1 MFIVPCRAFPLYA
14 TACAASVCKLW
25 HRLYYSQDEDK
36 GAPSH
41 QHTHPP
47 IDNKEK
53 KKLIS
58 IQILLMGITS
68 LLSLSEHQ
76 FSPLSAMHFCF
87 GHPLVMTVNKNY
99 SVNHMTPYML
109 CRKKKHGKNP
119 IASVV
124 CNSAGGTVNNHTALS
139 SDLQVAKYIKKKR
152 ENEKEWQSYDK
163 SL

>member
-14 TACAASVCKLW
+14 TAYAASVCKLW

-41 QHTHPP
+41 QHTRPP

-58 IQILLMGITS
+58 IQILLTGIT
-68 LLSLSEHQ
+68 LLLPLSEHQ

-109 CRKKKHGKNP
+109 CRKKK
-119 IASVV
+119 
-124 CNSAGGTVNNHTALS
+124 TW
-139 SDLQVAKYIKKKR
+139 KKSHCKCCM
-152 ENEKEWQSYDK
+152 Q
-163 SL
+163 

>member
-14 TACAASVCKLW
+14 TAYAASVCKLW

-58 IQILLMGITS
+58 IQILLIGMT
-68 LLSLSEHQ
+68 LLLPLSEHQ
-76 FSPLSAMHFCF
+76 FFPLSAMHFCF

-109 CRKKKHGKNP
+109 CRKKNMEKIP
-119 IASVV
+119 
-124 CNSAGGTVNNHTALS
+124 
-139 SDLQVAKYIKKKR
+139 LQVLYAIVQVALLTTT
-152 ENEKEWQSYDK
+152 QS
-163 SL
+163 

>member
-1 MFIVPCRAFPLYA
+1 MFIVPCKAFPLYA
-14 TACAASVCKLW
+14 TAYAASVCKLW

-36 GAPSH
+36 GAPFH

-58 IQILLMGITS
+58 IQILLMGMT
-68 LLSLSEHQ
+68 LFLPLSEHQ

-109 CRKKKHGKNP
+109 CRKKNMEKIP
-119 IASVV
+119 
-124 CNSAGGTVNNHTALS
+124 
-139 SDLQVAKYIKKKR
+139 LQVLYAIVQAALLTTP
-152 ENEKEWQSYDK
+152 QS
-163 SL
+163 

>member
-1 MFIVPCRAFPLYA
+1 MFIVPCKAFPLYA
-14 TACAASVCKLW
+14 TAYAASVCKLW

-41 QHTHPP
+41 QHTRPP

-58 IQILLMGITS
+58 IQILLTGIT
-68 LLSLSEHQ
+68 LLLPLSEHQ

-124 CNSAGGTVNNHTALS
+124 CNSAGGIVNNHTVLS
-139 SDLQVAKYIKKKR
+139 SDLQVAKYIKKKGVR
-152 ENEKEWQSYDK
+152 ERMAVI
-163 SL
+163 